1 MRTFIAIELDEAI
14 KDGLLQLIRAL
25 QEKGKNVRWVNRNG
39 LHLTL
44 KFLGEISEEQGGEVK
59 DALRRISLNHHLFP
73 LRLKGTGYF
82 PPERKSPRVLWA
94 GVQDGPELNALQED
108 LEQEMERI
116 GFTREQRKFHPH
128 LTLGRVKFPSGLSET
143 LRELEQ
149 QRDNDFGEMLVRK
162 ITFFQSI
169 LKPTGAEYAVV
180 SEERLL

>member
-1 MRTFIAIELDEAI
+1 
-14 KDGLLQLIRAL
+14 
-25 QEKGKNVRWVNRNG
+25 
-39 LHLTL
+39 
-44 KFLGEISEEQGGEVK
+44 
-59 DALRRISLNHHLFP
+59 
-73 LRLKGTGYF
+73 
-82 PPERKSPRVLWA
+82 
-94 GVQDGPELNALQED
+94 
-108 LEQEMERI
+108 MERI

-149 QRDNDFGEMLVRK
+149 QRDNDLGEMLVRK